1 MKTMRLLAFAL
12 LALLMSACVEFH
24 TSENGKLDGFWQLT
38 QVDTLENGISEDMTQ
53 RMIFWSVQSKLL
65 LMQDRHDMTH
75 AYLGI
80 YFHFEHEGD
89 KLCVYDPTIDNR
101 LISDSVVTE
110 VRMLSFYGVY
120 HLREEFR
127 VLRLESTKMTL
138 ENERLRM
145 HFRKF

>member
-1 MKTMRLLAFAL
+1 
-12 LALLMSACVEFH
+12 
-24 TSENGKLDGFWQLT
+24 
-38 QVDTLENGISEDMTQ
+38 
-53 RMIFWSVQSKLL
+53 MIFWSVQSKLL

>member
-1 MKTMRLLAFAL
+1 MKMMRRWAL
-12 LALLMSACVEFH
+12 GWVLFLMMACVDFH
-24 TSENGKLDGFWQLT
+24 ASENGSLDGFWQLT
-38 QVDTLENGISEDMTQ
+38 QVDSLESGVAENMTQ

-75 AYLGI
+75 AYMGI
-80 YFHFEHEGD
+80 YFHFKHEGD
-89 KLCVYDPTIDNR
+89 SLVVYDPTIDNR
-101 LISDSVVTE
+101 LISDSVVSE

-120 HLREEFR
+120 HLRETFR

-145 HFRKF
+145 YFRKF